1 MAITNLKS
9 NQITNRDA
17 TPKVLTDAGIGSGSV
32 NHSQDWVYSAGADSA
47 GSQWRICQ
55 VPSEA
60 FLGNIEY
67 MNGALGSGTV
77 LDIAA
82 WYPTNFQ
89 SGGGAF
95 LAQSLTATLISSNA
109 FSAQINGNTANA
121 TFTSGLSNTA
131 GGSFSGINYLMTQPL
146 WMVLGLS
153 ADPQCDID
161 IGFSVRLAVSSQG
174 YVGMKAS
181 YSF

>member
-1 MAITNLKS
+1 MGTNLKS

-17 TPKVLTDAGIGSGSV
+17 TPKVLTDAGIGAGSI
-32 NHSQDWVYSAGADSA
+32 NHSQDWIYSAGADAA
-47 GSQWRICQ
+47 GSTWKICQ

-67 MNGALGSGTV
+67 MNGALGSGCV

-95 LAQSLTATLISSNA
+95 LAQSLTGVLISSNA
-109 FSAQINGNTANA
+109 FSAQITGNTAN
-121 TFTSGLSNTA
+121 TTYTSGMANNA
-131 GGSFSGINYLMTQPL
+131 GGSYSGINYLLTQPL
-146 WMVLGLS
+146 WVILGLAS
-153 ADPQCDID
+153 DPECDID
-161 IGFSVRLAVSSQG
+161 IGFSVRVAAATAG
-174 YVGMKAS
+174 YIGMKCTYS
-181 YSF
+181 Y